1 VEQIDLT
8 LADMAPASQL
18 LGLIARRGLSWTEA
32 PVVIDYADESRRRGQ
47 PNVNALNI
55 VFDLA
60 LERLR
65 SAG

>member
-1 VEQIDLT
+1 
-8 LADMAPASQL
+8 
-18 LGLIARRGLSWTEA
+18 
-32 PVVIDYADESRRRGQ
+32 VIDYADESRRRGQ
-47 PNVNALNI
+47 SNVNALNI